1 MLSTTQHH
9 QRYTSLS
16 DGNLDLFLSD
26 SLCPLHHLPKAKPSQ
41 SPSSSLPAALLRLF
55 RKLCNSQAPSQ
66 TPPFQRENAT
76 CEGCYYRRN
85 WSRKSRNWKRC
96 CNKLLSLSRFA
107 SFNSLISLSQKSR
120 MDRTIDNV
128 RTNFS
133 SIRTGRANPSM
144 LDKIQVYI
152 HSFNLLPHS
161 RKNACSVDLV
171 YFVALNLRLFAL
183 KFISFCITYVLI

>member
-1 MLSTTQHH
+1 MVMALWSGIANWQRKKKEWRKLLSTTQHH

-85 WSRKSRNWKRC
+85 WSRKSSNRERC
-96 CNKLLSLSRFA
+96 CNKLLSVSKLLFLFA

-133 SIRTGRANPSM
+133 SIRTGRANPAM
-144 LDKIQVYI
+144 LDKIEVYTLLI
-152 HSFNLLPHS
+152 CYLVLPHS
-161 RKNACSVDLV
+161 R
-171 YFVALNLRLFAL
+171 
-183 KFISFCITYVLI
+183 